1 MNDFKDIA
9 YREISEY
16 LNECDLKEIDAASS
30 LILKSINNGGRV
42 HLTGIGKPSYVAK
55 YMASLLSS
63 LGIPSYF
70 LDTVEAVHGSLGQ
83 VKQDDV
89 VIAIS
94 NSGETIELLTSIHAL
109 LKLNNNLISV
119 TRNSDS
125 SLAKLSKVHIK
136 AGVNKEGD
144 VINKPP
150 RLSIISE
157 MLALQI
163 LSLKLQDEINLN
175 VDNYKMY
182 HPAGSIGK
190 SLKV

>member
-30 LILKSINNGGRV
+30 LILKNINNGGRV